1 MRKLSTSVLFV
12 AYSILILG
20 AGVWIGQSDVFV
32 LLTGGLSAETPT
44 SLRRE
49 FAPFWEVWSF
59 VHQEYFDQPLD
70 DTELVEGAI
79 RGMLSTLGDR
89 NTIYLPPSE
98 QQISE
103 ERFNGEF
110 QGIGVTIET
119 IDGRIVI
126 ISPFEG
132 SPAEIAGLQ
141 PGDVL
146 LVADGTELTG
156 LDVTDVGEIVRG
168 PAGTIVVLLIER
180 DGESFEVDVTRDV
193 IEIASVRTEML
204 DENIGYVRINQ
215 FGDQTDEELS
225 TLLPEL
231 MAQNPDGLVID
242 VRNNPGGGLNTV
254 VDVAQEFID
263 NGLILTERFG
273 DGREVI
279 FDADSGGLATD
290 IPLAILINEGSASAS
305 EVLAGALRD
314 QGRGVLIGNTSFG
327 KGTVQNNRTLSNGGG
342 VRITIARWLTPDGE
356 WVHEQ
361 GLEPDFLVLF
371 PEDGSA
377 ESDIQLEA
385 AVDYLLGR
393 EVSGVVM
400 TEPVSAE

>member
-1 MRKLSTSVLFV
+1 MFV

-59 VHQEYFDQPLD
+59 VHQEYFEQPLD

-79 RGMLSTLGDR
+79 RGMLDTLDDR

-119 IDGRIVI
+119 IDERIVI

-132 SPAEIAGLQ
+132 SPAEKAGLQ

-231 MAQNPDGLVID
+231 MAQNPAGLVID

-273 DGREVI
+273 DGREI
-279 FDADSGGLATD
+279 TFDAESGGIATD

-393 EVSGVVM
+393 EVSGVVIP
-400 TEPVSAE
+400 EPVSAE